1 MKYWRGYLAAIL
13 FALFAWGL
21 TMFAK
26 EHTPIID
33 MVYPYVSRMVQSFL
47 AQWSSGTA
55 QCLWQLALV
64 VLIVGAIASIVLM
77 ILLRWNPIQWFG
89 WILSIASL
97 VFLLQTALYGMN
109 YYASPL
115 SEDIRLK
122 MTPYTVGE
130 LEAATIYYR
139 DQANALSQEV
149 RRDAAGE
156 LQFSS
161 FSELALQAEDG
172 FHALTYDKLM
182 PVFAGS
188 TVPVKELGFADLY
201 TAMGIDGVTIAIT
214 GEAAVNPQ
222 IPAIALPF
230 TMCHEMSHRMSIAV
244 ERDANMGGFLA
255 CTANSSQEF
264 QYSGYFMA
272 YRYCYEALASVDKQ
286 AAAGVA
292 AGETAE
298 MKRDLQSYR
307 TFYHENQDPKAASL
321 ANAANDA
328 YLTASGDASGT
339 ASYGEVCDL
348 LVNWHIQTV
357 ILPTQTVEPEKFDPL
372 DKNQVDVTDLI
383 REW

>member
-1 MKYWRGYLAAIL
+1 MYYQIYKEAFPLKYWRGYLAAIL

-33 MVYPYVSRMVQSFL
+33 MVYPYVTRMVQSFL
-47 AQWSSGTA
+47 AQWSGGTA
-55 QCLWQLALV
+55 QCLWQLGVV
-64 VLIVGAIASIVLM
+64 VLIVGTLASIVLM

-89 WILSIASL
+89 WILSIVSL
-97 VFLLQTALYGMN
+97 VCLLYTGLYGLNN
-109 YYASPL
+109 YAGPL
-115 SEDIRLK
+115 SEDIRLE
-122 MTPYTVGE
+122 MTPYTVRE
-130 LEAATIYYR
+130 LETATIYYR

-149 RRDAAGE
+149 RRDGDGK
-156 LQFSS
+156 LVFSG
-161 FSELALQAEDG
+161 FSDLATQAEDG

-188 TVPVKELGFADLY
+188 TLPVKELGFADLC
-201 TAMGIDGVTIAIT
+201 TAMDIDGITVPLT
-214 GEAAVNPQ
+214 GESAVNPQ
-222 IPAIALPF
+222 IPTIALPF
-230 TMCHEMSHRMSIAV
+230 TMCREMSHRMSIAV
-244 ERDANMGGFLA
+244 DRDANMGGFLA

-272 YRYCYEALASVDKQ
+272 YRYCYEALASVDGQ

-298 MKRDLQSYR
+298 MKQDLQSYQ
-307 TFYHENQDPKAASL
+307 TFYDEHTKAGDSQ
-321 ANAANDA
+321 NTD
-328 YLTASGDASGT
+328 TAT
-339 ASYGEVCDL
+339 VYGEVCDL

-357 ILPTQTVEPEKFDPL
+357 ILPTQTEEPEEFDPL